1 MAAVCLSTALRTSA
15 ATTMDRAT
23 AVQISHCRTSSLTVF
38 ITVWKMPSAVDSTS
52 RTKDPLVVMTNVLS
66 ENVSRENAESR
77 SSFDSIEKNKR
88 NSANVTMP
96 MVRAMPSPC
105 TCSAQLITPA
115 LIVLAG
121 TFARLPAGASRVYG
135 RLLNAAT
142 GLFDWVNYLGSYAGA
157 RAVPRRR
164 LAGQLDR
171 VTLALERP
179 R

>member
-1 MAAVCLSTALRTSA
+1 VDPVDREAIYAELRRVRVTYRQLVAEAGPDDLARASIGTRWTSQ
-15 ATTMDRAT
+15 R
-23 AVQISHCRTSSLTVF
+23 L
-38 ITVWKMPSAVDSTS
+38 
-52 RTKDPLVVMTNVLS
+52 L
-66 ENVSRENAESR
+66 
-77 SSFDSIEKNKR
+77 FD
-88 NSANVTMP
+88 MLLGY
-96 MVRAMPSPC
+96 
-105 TCSAQLITPA
+105 LITPA

-121 TFARLPAGASRVYG
+121 TFARLPVGDTRVYAG
-135 RLLNAAT
+135 LLNAAT

>member
-1 MAAVCLSTALRTSA
+1 MDPVDREAIYAELRRVRVTYRQLVAEAGPDDLARASIGTRWTSQ
-15 ATTMDRAT
+15 R
-23 AVQISHCRTSSLTVF
+23 L
-38 ITVWKMPSAVDSTS
+38 
-52 RTKDPLVVMTNVLS
+52 L
-66 ENVSRENAESR
+66 
-77 SSFDSIEKNKR
+77 FD
-88 NSANVTMP
+88 MLLGY
-96 MVRAMPSPC
+96 
-105 TCSAQLITPA
+105 LITPA

-121 TFARLPAGASRVYG
+121 TFARLPVGATRVYAG
-135 RLLNAAT
+135 LLNAAT

>member
-1 MAAVCLSTALRTSA
+1 M
-15 ATTMDRAT
+15 
-23 AVQISHCRTSSLTVF
+23 
-38 ITVWKMPSAVDSTS
+38 ITVDPVDREAIYEELRRVRVTFRHLIEEASPADLARASSGTRWTS
-52 RTKDPLVVMTNVLS
+52 QQLLLRMLLGY
-66 ENVSRENAESR
+66 
-77 SSFDSIEKNKR
+77 
-88 NSANVTMP
+88 
-96 MVRAMPSPC
+96 
-105 TCSAQLITPA
+105 LITPA

-121 TFARLPAGASRVYG
+121 TFARLPVGATRVYAG
-135 RLLNAAT
+135 LLNAAT

>member
-1 MAAVCLSTALRTSA
+1 MDPVDREAIYEELRRVRVTFRHLIEEASPADLARASSGTRWTSQQLLLR
-15 ATTMDRAT
+15 M
-23 AVQISHCRTSSLTVF
+23 L
-38 ITVWKMPSAVDSTS
+38 
-52 RTKDPLVVMTNVLS
+52 LGY
-66 ENVSRENAESR
+66 
-77 SSFDSIEKNKR
+77 
-88 NSANVTMP
+88 
-96 MVRAMPSPC
+96 
-105 TCSAQLITPA
+105 LITPA